1 MADIEHSAFEV
12 RYLACIP
19 LLVFVAACDSALI
32 EEAEKAEN
40 NGRTINNEV
49 MQGMYPHSFRPGS
62 PAYLERDFE
71 AGADLICDEIRAKYQ
86 RDICS
91 EPEINWR

>member
-1 MADIEHSAFEV
+1 MAVIESCTFEL
-12 RYLACIP
+12 RCWACMT
-19 LLVFVAACDSALI
+19 LLVLVPACDSELI
-32 EEAEKAEN
+32 EVAKEAES

-49 MQGMYPHSFRPGS
+49 MQGMYPRSFRPGS

-71 AGADLICDEIRAKYQ
+71 AGADMICDEIRAKYQ